1 MASAQEISSGTF
13 FMATYFKFLDEILQ
27 EKQRSRMQMW
37 RLNHELMATYNNKT
51 MVILCVG
58 CNY

>member
-13 FMATYFKFLDEILQ
+13 FMATYFKFLNEILQ

-37 RLNHELMATYNNKT
+37 RWNHAFNGN
-51 MVILCVG
+51 IQ
-58 CNY
+58 